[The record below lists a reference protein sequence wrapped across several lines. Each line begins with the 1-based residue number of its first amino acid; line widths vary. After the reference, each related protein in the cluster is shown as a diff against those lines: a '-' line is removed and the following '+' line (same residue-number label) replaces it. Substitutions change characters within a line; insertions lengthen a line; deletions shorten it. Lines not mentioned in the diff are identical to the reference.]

1 MSWESVTLADA
12 LRLAGTSVAI
22 REEVRYKQL
31 AIQPYPRGIVLK
43 ALKSGLEFPKKRQK
57 LVRANQFVISKLHVR
72 RGIWG
77 VVPPDL
83 DGGVLSTH
91 HLIFD
96 LHRDLNA
103 DYFAAYLASL
113 LFRRA
118 AIAACSPHNRLLL
131 PDFEAISLPL
141 PPAETQAAI
150 AEVWRCANAALVHT
164 AEMVAAI
171 ADIKAGVASDLFRE
185 INPSW
190 ERKTLGQCA
199 QIGRGLSGEH
209 ALTLVPPDQIVRSL
223 EVSGDQ
229 SNSVGILPGI
239 ELDSHYLFYVLEN
252 QQQALRDR
260 LVSASPHPENALRSF
275 PLALPTLYEQRKI
288 ATVLEQHDETLV
300 RLRAEQVA
308 LRKLTH
314 GIMQLI
320 FSGTLNMQQIIPMLR
335 HFMTTPAF

>member
-1 MSWESVTLADA
+1 MTWASVTLADA
-12 LRLAGTSVAI
+12 LRLAGTSVSI

-57 LVRANQFVISKLHVR
+57 LVRAGQFVISRLRVR

-77 VVPPDL
+77 IVPPDL

-96 LHRDLNA
+96 LHPDLNA
-103 DYFAAYLASL
+103 DYFAAYLASP

-141 PPAETQAAI
+141 PPAETQTAI

-164 AEMVAAI
+164 AAMVAAI
-171 ADIKAGVASDLFRE
+171 ADIKAGVASDLFRK

-190 ERKTLGQCA
+190 EQKTLGQCA
-199 QIGRGLSGEH
+199 QIERGLSGKH
-209 ALTLVPPDQIVRSL
+209 ALIFVAPDQIILGV
-223 EVSGDQ
+223 EASGEP
-229 SNSVGILPGI
+229 SNALGILPGI
-239 ELDSHYLFYVLEN
+239 ELDSRYLFYVLEN
-252 QQQALRDR
+252 QQQVLRDR
-260 LVSASPHPENALRSF
+260 LISASAHPENALRSF

-288 ATVLEQHDETLV
+288 ASVLQQHDETLL
-300 RLRAEQVA
+300 RLRAEQAA

-320 FSGTLNMQQIIPMLR
+320 FSDTLNMQQIIPMLR